1 MNEKEC
7 TDNDVLLKCDD
18 VGMVFGEKVALN
30 AVSFRV
36 RPGEKIALLGP
47 NGAGKSTLIETL
59 CGLRLPTTG
68 TVSFMGARP
77 TSDPH
82 HLKERVG
89 FMLQKW
95 TDHGE
100 WTVEEFL
107 TYLRSAYESATV
119 NRCETLVQQLGLG
132 EMMRR
137 RLAKLSGGERRRVD
151 VAAALMGD
159 PDVLILDEPTAGFD
173 VSMRRKFHGTLQSLT
188 NEKTVIWATHDLVEA
203 EAVCNRIIL
212 LNHGGIVADGSPSS
226 LREKFDSGTRVSWVD
241 AQGDYRETWTAD
253 PIPMLRELLSTPIRD
268 LEVRRSSLEDLYLE
282 IVKPKN

>member
-1 MNEKEC
+1 MMNEKEC

-18 VGMVFGEKVALN
+18 VGMIFGEKVALN

-107 TYLRSAYESATV
+107 IYLRSAYASATV
-119 NRCETLVQQLGLG
+119 NRCETLV
-132 EMMRR
+132 
-137 RLAKLSGGERRRVD
+137 
-151 VAAALMGD
+151 
-159 PDVLILDEPTAGFD
+159 
-173 VSMRRKFHGTLQSLT
+173 
-188 NEKTVIWATHDLVEA
+188 
-203 EAVCNRIIL
+203 
-212 LNHGGIVADGSPSS
+212 
-226 LREKFDSGTRVSWVD
+226 
-241 AQGDYRETWTAD
+241 
-253 PIPMLRELLSTPIRD
+253 
-268 LEVRRSSLEDLYLE
+268 
-282 IVKPKN
+282 